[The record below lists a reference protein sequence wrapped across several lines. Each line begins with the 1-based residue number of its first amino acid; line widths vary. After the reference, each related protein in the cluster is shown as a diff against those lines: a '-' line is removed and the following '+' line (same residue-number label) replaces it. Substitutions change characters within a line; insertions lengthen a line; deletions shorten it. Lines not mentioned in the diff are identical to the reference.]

1 MGRLDRAVANDKWR
15 DIFPIYQVEVLA
27 SRFSNHAPVLLTFQK
42 KKIFLFSKEEGGCFN
57 MRWLGI
63 NVSNIRR

>member
-27 SRFSNHAPVLLTFQK
+27 SRFSNHALVLLAFQ

-57 MRWLGI
+57 VRWLGI